1 MNRRGFALVDG
12 IVAGVLLGAGLAI
25 IIGLAGRA
33 LASQRQGAELH
44 KAAML
49 ADERLNLVLAMG
61 PDRYESVFDL
71 RGVCEAPFG
80 EFVYEVDLD
89 AGEGPEP
96 YTVEVVIRRASDE
109 GVLARVQTLMSA
121 ARGEDPDPEREPDEV
136 IERVDR

>member
-1 MNRRGFALVDG
+1 MNRRGFALIDG
-12 IVAGVLLGAGLAI
+12 IVAGVLLGAALAV

-33 LASQRQGAELH
+33 LASQRLGAELH

-49 ADERLNLVLAMG
+49 ADERLNLVLAVG
-61 PDRYESVFDL
+61 PDRYESVFDA

-80 EFVYEVDLD
+80 DYTYEVDLD
-89 AGEGPEP
+89 AGQGSEP
-96 YTVEVVIRRASDE
+96 YSVEVLIRRASDN

-121 ARGEDPDPEREPDEV
+121 ARGEDPDPDREPDEV